1 MILHR
6 IEYNGGEVWVDLTAK
21 RIIGSYYTGQGFAGM
36 SVFKWSESQFKS
48 FPDHKGV
55 VVAQST
61 NLSLPNIPYVE
72 IEENVKELAEQWFEK
87 DFLNRN
93 YFYVNHEELQKGF
106 IQGYKAASAK
116 KYTEEDLRKVMLEYA
131 KWVTGGVPSLRF
143 ASTQEEAM
151 SKIIQSLKPKVV
163 SIEVE
168 MIQKGCCWNN
178 PANCICEHK
187 GENMRNNGFN
197 GKLYDPIPV
206 TYTKGGKTFV
216 KVKKVNYE
224 S

>member
-1 MILHR
+1 MITIEITYRAKCNECRHFTSEKNSLKKKQSFCSLHNRFITVKSLSCNNFVPWWLSYNSLLQPSKMILHR
-6 IEYNGGEVWVDLTAK
+6 IDYNGGDIWADLTAT
-21 RIIGSYYTGQGFAGM
+21 RVIGSYYTGQGFAGM

-72 IEENVKELAEQWFEK
+72 IEENVKELAE
-87 DFLNRN
+87 
-93 YFYVNHEELQKGF
+93 H
-106 IQGYKAASAK
+106 
-116 KYTEEDLRKVMLEYA
+116 
-131 KWVTGGVPSLRF
+131 
-143 ASTQEEAM
+143 M